1 MLIFI
6 GIAIALVMTVLLL
19 YAATK
24 PDTFR
29 VQRSIGIN
37 APPERIFP
45 HINDLTKWG
54 GWSPWEKM
62 DPAMK
67 KTASGAPQGK
77 GALYGW
83 NGNNQVGKGRMEILE
98 SIPPSKILIQ
108 LDFLKPFEAHNRAE
122 FTLTAQEG
130 STTVTWAMYGPQPY
144 MAKVM
149 GLLFNCEKM
158 VGPQF
163 ETGLTNLKMLTEQ

>member
-1 MLIFI
+1 MLTII
-6 GIAIALVMTVLLL
+6 GITVAVLIVALLA

-29 VQRSIGIN
+29 IERTTHIN
-37 APPERIFP
+37 APPERIFA
-45 HINDLTKWG
+45 HINDLTKWIA
-54 GWSPWEKM
+54 WSPWEKM

-67 KTASGAPQGK
+67 ITAGGAPLGK
-77 GALYGW
+77 GALYEW
-83 NGNNQVGKGRMEILE
+83 DGNHQVGKGRMEILE
-98 SIPPSKILIQ
+98 SIPPSKVLIK
-108 LDFLKPFEAHNRAE
+108 LDFLKPFEAHNQAE
-122 FTLTAQEG
+122 FTLAAQEG

-144 MAKVM
+144 LAKVM

-163 ETGLTNLKMLTEQ
+163 ETGLANLKMLAEK

>member
-1 MLIFI
+1 MLTFM
-6 GIAIALVMTVLLL
+6 GIAIVLVITVLLL
-19 YAATK
+19 YAARK

-29 VQRSIGIN
+29 VQRSIGIM
-37 APPERIFP
+37 APPERIFQ

-54 GWSPWEKM
+54 AWSPWEKM

-67 KTASGAPQGK
+67 KTAGGAPQGK
-77 GALYGW
+77 GALYEW
-83 NGNNQVGKGRMEILE
+83 EGNNQVGKGRMEILE
-98 SIPPSKILIQ
+98 SIPPSKILIK

-122 FTLTAQEG
+122 FTLAAQEG

-149 GLLFNCEKM
+149 GLFLNCEKM

-163 ETGLTNLKMLTEQ
+163 EIGLANLKMLAEK

>member
-1 MLIFI
+1 MLTFI
-6 GIAIALVMTVLLL
+6 GIAMVLVMTVLLI

-37 APPERIFP
+37 APPERIFQ

-54 GWSPWEKM
+54 AWSPWEKM

-67 KTASGAPQGK
+67 KTAGGAPQGK
-77 GALYGW
+77 GAWYEW
-83 NGNNQVGKGRMEILE
+83 DGNNQVGRGRMEILE

-122 FTLTAQEG
+122 FTLATQGG

-149 GLLFNCEKM
+149 GLFLNCEKM

-163 ETGLTNLKMLTEQ
+163 ETGLANLKMLAEK